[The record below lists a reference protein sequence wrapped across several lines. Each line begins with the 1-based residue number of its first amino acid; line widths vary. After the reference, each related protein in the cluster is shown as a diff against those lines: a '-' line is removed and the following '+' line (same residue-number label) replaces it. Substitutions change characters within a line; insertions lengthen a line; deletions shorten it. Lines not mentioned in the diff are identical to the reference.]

1 MGRELLI
8 AGLALVLAPAA
19 ARADP
24 IGATF
29 TFSPYAP
36 QTGQKGTFTGR
47 PPADSERIETWA
59 WTVDGAYAGNKATM
73 TWTFTAPGRHTV
85 VLAVEDDDSDQAT
98 ATQQVDVTQAPS
110 EESGLGN
117 VTALLFYGAP
127 AARYQP
133 VELRVER
140 AGAVAFDQRFPG
152 VIPAGAAGG
161 SSL

>member
-1 MGRELLI
+1 MGRPLLV

-29 TFSPYAP
+29 TFTPTAP
-36 QTGQKGTFTGR
+36 QTGQPVTFTGR
-47 PPADSERIETWA
+47 PTADSEQIETWA

-73 TWTFTAPGRHTV
+73 RWTFTAPGRHSV

-98 ATQQVDVTQAPS
+98 ATALLDVTQAPS
-110 EESGLGN
+110 EESDLGN
-117 VTALLFYGAP
+117 VMALLFYGPP

-133 VELRVER
+133 V
-140 AGAVAFDQRFPG
+140 
-152 VIPAGAAGG
+152 
-161 SSL
+161 